1 MAKGM
6 ALTIGL
12 NAVDPNQYAGWDGKL
27 IACENDAQ
35 DLAEIARSR
44 GFEVET
50 LLTGDATRKN
60 VMARI
65 SKAAA
70 ALKADDIFLLYY
82 SGHGGQ
88 LPDKNDDEPDGLDE
102 TWCLYDAQLVDD
114 ELYTL
119 WSTFAAGVRLF
130 ALSDSCHSGTV
141 LKFALNQPLALMQTS
156 LGNTPRY
163 KAMPK
168 ELEGRVYRQNKAF
181 YDTILTNPNLALKD
195 EDIKAPAILISG
207 CLDNQYS
214 EDGPFNSLFTA
225 HLLKVW
231 HEGKFTGSIK
241 TFHQMIKN
249 IMPPNQ
255 TPNYFLIGPKNQ
267 AFEDQSPFTI

>member
-1 MAKGM
+1 MAKGL

-60 VMARI
+60 VMDRL
-65 SKAAA
+65 SKTAA
-70 ALKADDIFLLYY
+70 ALKAGDIFLLAY

-114 ELYTL
+114 ELYTM

-130 ALSDSCHSGTV
+130 VLSDSCHSGTV
-141 LKFALNQPLALMQTS
+141 LKFALNQPLAMLQTS
-156 LGNTPRY
+156 QGNTPRY

-181 YDTILTNPNLALKD
+181 YDAILTSPDLATKA
-195 EDIKAPAILISG
+195 EEIKASAILISG

-214 EDGPFNSLFTA
+214 QDGPFNSLFTA
-225 HLLKVW
+225 HVLKVW
-231 HEGKFTGSIK
+231 HEGKFSGSIK

-249 IMPPNQ
+249 IMPPDQ
-255 TPNYFLIGPKNQ
+255 TPNYFVIGPKNQ
-267 AFEDQSPFTI
+267 AFEDQTPFTI